1 VNEFPVR
8 FGPYVLLR
16 SLSEGGMGEVFLA
29 MSGPPGLETFCVIKR
44 ILQERRGDAEFLR
57 RFHHEADIARRLVH
71 GNIVQTHAVGDIE
84 GEPFIAQ
91 EFVDGHD
98 LQELLDRAASE
109 GRPMPVAAAV
119 QVACEVARGLA
130 YAHDFENLELIH
142 RDVTPG
148 NIRITYAGEV
158 KLLDFGIA
166 RSELS
171 AGLTVPGQRWGKLAF
186 MSPEQARNRSLDRR
200 SDIYTLG
207 LVLWTMLTG
216 RPVGTTMDGD
226 RVVAPPTD
234 RQRLLEDLLKRDPP
248 APSRLSSAV
257 PVALDEVVAR
267 ALAKRCEARF
277 ANAADLAA
285 ALAPFAS
292 VVPSGEAILAELM
305 QGSFDARAERAERAE
320 LVSVARRTLRAGTAP
335 AEAASAAPAA
345 VASVTAAPGKRR
357 SRRKAAAQAGGRG
370 WHVVALAITGAL
382 LVVGFLAYDFL
393 HLRRASDAPEPAAAV
408 GMPAAPS
415 AILAPESAAPAAA
428 PLPATVPAQANAPAA
443 PPANS
448 RPAVPTGGAAIHSS
462 RPSPDASLAERTALL
477 ERAQAAFDEGN
488 LDRAQ
493 SEARHAAALGNHE
506 ADALLGAIA
515 FKRGN
520 LDEAERLLSKALAR
534 DPGNARIAR
543 QLQLVRAKQG
553 P

>member
-1 VNEFPVR
+1 
-8 FGPYVLLR
+8 
-16 SLSEGGMGEVFLA
+16 
-29 MSGPPGLETFCVIKR
+29 
-44 ILQERRGDAEFLR
+44 
-57 RFHHEADIARRLVH
+57 
-71 GNIVQTHAVGDIE
+71 
-84 GEPFIAQ
+84 
-91 EFVDGHD
+91 
-98 LQELLDRAASE
+98 
-109 GRPMPVAAAV
+109 
-119 QVACEVARGLA
+119 
-130 YAHDFENLELIH
+130 
-142 RDVTPG
+142 
-148 NIRITYAGEV
+148 
-158 KLLDFGIA
+158 
-166 RSELS
+166 
-171 AGLTVPGQRWGKLAF
+171 
-186 MSPEQARNRSLDRR
+186 
-200 SDIYTLG
+200 
-207 LVLWTMLTG
+207 MLTG
-216 RPVGTTMDGD
+216 RPVGTTLDGE
-226 RVVAPPTD
+226 RVVAPSTD

-335 AEAASAAPAA
+335 AEAVSAAPAA

-370 WHVVALAITGAL
+370 WHVVALAIMGAL
-382 LVVGFLAYDFL
+382 LVAGFLAYDFL
-393 HLRRASDAPEPAAAV
+393 HLRRAIDAPEPAATV
-408 GMPAAPS
+408 GLPAAPTV
-415 AILAPESAAPAAA
+415 APGAVPALAGAPSAAPG
-428 PLPATVPAQANAPAA
+428 
-443 PPANS
+443 NS
-448 RPAVPTGGAAIHSS
+448 RPVVPTGGAAMHSP
-462 RPSPDASLAERTALL
+462 RPSTEGSLAERTALL
-477 ERAQAAFDEGN
+477 DRAQAAFDEGN

-493 SEARHAAALGNHE
+493 SEARRAAALGSHE

-534 DPGNARIAR
+534 DPDNSRIAR

>member
-1 VNEFPVR
+1 
-8 FGPYVLLR
+8 
-16 SLSEGGMGEVFLA
+16 
-29 MSGPPGLETFCVIKR
+29 
-44 ILQERRGDAEFLR
+44 
-57 RFHHEADIARRLVH
+57 
-71 GNIVQTHAVGDIE
+71 
-84 GEPFIAQ
+84 
-91 EFVDGHD
+91 
-98 LQELLDRAASE
+98 
-109 GRPMPVAAAV
+109 
-119 QVACEVARGLA
+119 
-130 YAHDFENLELIH
+130 
-142 RDVTPG
+142 
-148 NIRITYAGEV
+148 
-158 KLLDFGIA
+158 
-166 RSELS
+166 
-171 AGLTVPGQRWGKLAF
+171 
-186 MSPEQARNRSLDRR
+186 
-200 SDIYTLG
+200 
-207 LVLWTMLTG
+207 
-216 RPVGTTMDGD
+216 
-226 RVVAPPTD
+226 
-234 RQRLLEDLLKRDPP
+234 
-248 APSRLSSAV
+248 
-257 PVALDEVVAR
+257 
-267 ALAKRCEARF
+267 
-277 ANAADLAA
+277 
-285 ALAPFAS
+285 
-292 VVPSGEAILAELM
+292 
-305 QGSFDARAERAERAE
+305 
-320 LVSVARRTLRAGTAP
+320 
-335 AEAASAAPAA
+335 
-345 VASVTAAPGKRR
+345 
-357 SRRKAAAQAGGRG
+357 
-370 WHVVALAITGAL
+370 
-382 LVVGFLAYDFL
+382 VGFLAYDFL